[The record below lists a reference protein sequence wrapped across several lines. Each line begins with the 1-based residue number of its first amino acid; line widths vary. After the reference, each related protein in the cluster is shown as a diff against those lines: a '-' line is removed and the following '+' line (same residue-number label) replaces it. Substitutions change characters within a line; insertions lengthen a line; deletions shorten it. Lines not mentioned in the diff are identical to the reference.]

1 MKKMLCLL
9 LIASTVSQIFPQISS
24 IIPVSSSIAGTSVAN
39 TGLRS
44 EFQNPAMLG
53 YAKNSEIGMQH
64 ENRYALSELSTN
76 SFQALLSTNAINA
89 DLSFSY
95 FGYSLYHEMMTGL
108 GFGRNFSDKFA
119 LGVRF
124 NYYMAYFSA
133 SNSYR
138 GALFPQIG
146 LSYRFSSLFSLGF
159 STFNPFQTNIKT
171 DFTQKRIPSIFSLG
185 TEYYF
190 SPDLVWLAQID
201 REISS
206 NYRLATGFEYQMLQQ
221 VSLKLGAYDAGYLV
235 PCGGCGLK
243 WNRFLLDINCEL
255 HPLLGLNSYA
265 GLRYIFSR

>member
-9 LIASTVSQIFPQISS
+9 LIASTASQVFSQISS
-24 IIPVSSSIAGTSVAN
+24 VLPVSSSIAGTSVAN
-39 TGLRS
+39 TGVRS

-53 YAKNSEIGMQH
+53 YAEFSEIGMQH

-76 SFQALLSTNAINA
+76 SFQTLLSTNAMNA
-89 DLSFSY
+89 DFSFSY
-95 FGYSLYHEMMTGL
+95 FGYSLYHEMMAGL

-138 GALFPQIG
+138 GALLPQIG
-146 LSYRFSSLFSLGF
+146 LSYRFSSIFSLGF

-171 DFTQKRIPSIFSLG
+171 DFTQKRISSIFSLG

-190 SPDLVWLAQID
+190 SPELVWLTQID
-201 REISS
+201 KEISS
-206 NYRLATGFEYQMLQQ
+206 TYRLATGFEYQILQQ
-221 VSLKLGAYDAGYLV
+221 ISLKLGAYDAGYLV
-235 PCGGCGLK
+235 PCVGCGMS
-243 WNRFLLDINCEL
+243 WNHFVLNINCEL
-255 HPLLGLNSYA
+255 HPLLGLNSFA
-265 GLRYIFSR
+265 GLRYVFSR